1 MIALVTG
8 ANGFLGSALVTALAA
23 RGHEVIAAVRKPG
36 SIDAQRG
43 VREAVFD
50 LSNGDAEWKA
60 ILAPADVIYHLAWSS
75 LPATSDIDPVGDASE
90 NIVGAVRML
99 KALEDRDGVRF
110 VFASSGGTVYGEM
123 TGPTALESQVT
134 APISAYGMSK
144 LAVEGYLGLFGRLRG
159 LDHVSLRIANPF
171 GPRQTGTR
179 NFGAI
184 ATFARRGL
192 NGEPITIWGDGRT
205 VRDYVY
211 LDDVVDALLAAGEKR
226 GGPRIL
232 NVGSGVG
239 RSLNDLIAAIE
250 SEIGRPLDVRYEKAR
265 GFDIGANVLDTRLA
279 IQALGWRA
287 ATPFAEGLA
296 CLVSALR

>member
-8 ANGFLGSALVTALAA
+8 ANGFLGSALVAALAA
-23 RGHEVIAAVRKPG
+23 RGNEVIAAVRKPG
-36 SIDAQRG
+36 SINTKRG

-50 LSNGDAEWKA
+50 MSYGDAQLRA
-60 ILAPADVIYHLAWSS
+60 LLAPADVIYHLAWSS
-75 LPATSDIDPVGDASE
+75 LPATSDIDPVGDASD

-99 KALEDRDGVRF
+99 KALENRDDVRF
-110 VFASSGGTVYGEM
+110 VFSSSGGTVYGEM
-123 TGPTALESQVT
+123 MGPAALESQAT
-134 APISAYGMSK
+134 APISAYGVSK

-171 GPRQTGTR
+171 GPSQTGTK

-192 NGEPITIWGDGRT
+192 KGEPITIWGDGRT
-205 VRDYVY
+205 VRDYIY
-211 LDDVVDALLAAGEKR
+211 LDDVVDALLAAGDKR

-239 RSLNDLIAAIE
+239 RSLNELIAAIE
-250 SEIGRPLDVRYEKAR
+250 SEIGRPLNVRYEAAR

-279 IQALGWRA
+279 SRVLGWRA
-287 ATPFAEGLA
+287 ATPFGEGLA
-296 CLVSALR
+296 RMVSALR